1 MFNKIFDIVYTIV
14 LVLAMIVCLVKF
26 IQTPT
31 FIMAFVLLWIIVKLA
46 IAAKEAFGKE
56 R

>member
-1 MFNKIFDIVYTIV
+1 MFDKIFNIIYIVV

-26 IQTPT
+26 IQAPT
-31 FIMAFVLLWIIVKLA
+31 FIIAFVLLWIIVKLA
-46 IAAKEAFGKE
+46 IATKEAFGKE